1 MKKKI
6 IFMAEKQK
14 EYSRSAEKLSSSLKM
29 SGFKKELTHD
39 AIVELKNTLVTATF
53 IEKIWVCVWLYTLSK
68 NDYLS

>member
-29 SGFKKELTHD
+29 SGYKKELTHD
-39 AIVELKNTLVTATF
+39 AIVELKNTLVTNL
-53 IEKIWVCVWLYTLSK
+53 I
-68 NDYLS
+68 